1 MNSEKS
7 QNDKPNIIHW
17 INELDDLTVVE
28 QLKTIMSSTQEIAL
42 SKEQKDVIDEA
53 FISINT
59 NGTLSNVTVLEN
71 TKKRFPHLFKK

>member
-7 QNDKPNIIHW
+7 QNDKLDIIHW
-17 INELDDLTVVE
+17 INELDDLTVIE

-53 FISINT
+53 FISIDT
-59 NGTLSNVTVLEN
+59 NGTLSNATVLEN
-71 TKKRFPHLFKK
+71 TKKRFPHLFKQ